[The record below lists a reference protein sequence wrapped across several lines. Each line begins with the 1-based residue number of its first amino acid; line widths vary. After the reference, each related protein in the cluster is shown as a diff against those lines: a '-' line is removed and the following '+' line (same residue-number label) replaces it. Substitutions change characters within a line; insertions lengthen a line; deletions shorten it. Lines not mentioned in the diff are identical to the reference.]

1 MTKPFILFQGPVAT
15 RSGYGDHARDLVLE
29 LIKSD
34 KYDIKVAS
42 LRWGNTPMNA
52 LNEQNP
58 DHKLILDN
66 MIYEGNLPKQ
76 PDLHIQVTVPNEFQ
90 KIGKKNM
97 GITAGLEATAIPKNW
112 VDGCNRMD
120 LNIVPAEFVKEMIQQ
135 TKYEEKQGK
144 EVVRVHGVNTPIE
157 VLFEGYDEK
166 TFGKT
171 NKFSEGLVA
180 EMNKITD
187 SFCFLFVGHWLSG
200 NLTQDRKDV
209 GMLVKTFLETFK
221 NKGKK
226 KRPALILKTSSAT
239 FSIMDR
245 EEMLNKIQTIRDTV
259 DAKILPNIYLLH
271 GDLEADEMNELY
283 NHPKVKA
290 HVSFTHGEGFGRPL
304 LEASLTGKPVIFSAW
319 SGHVDFLPPSLSTA
333 LEGSLTKVPKGSFMK
348 EMYVDGMAWF
358 SVNYSKA
365 AKVMKDVFINYKKY
379 TPIFNQLGKTNR
391 VKFTRA
397 KMGEKFIEIVD
408 RMIGDVPQAVS
419 LKLPKLKKI
428 DGGQT
433 GAIKPPKD
441 EPKVKD
447 VIKLPKLR
455 KM

>member
-15 RSGYGDHARDLVLE
+15 RSVYGDHARALALE
-29 LIKSD
+29 LLKSN
-34 KYDIKVAS
+34 KYDVRVAS

-66 MIYEGNLPKQ
+66 MIYEGKLEKQ

-90 KIGKKNM
+90 KIGKKNL
-97 GITAGLEATAIPKNW
+97 GITAGLEATAIPKHW
-112 VDGCNRMD
+112 VDGLNRMD
-120 LNIVPAEFVKEMIQQ
+120 LNIVPAEFVKEMIEQ

-144 EVVRVHGVNTPIE
+144 EVVGVHGVNKPIE

-166 TFGKT
+166 VFGKT
-171 NKFSEGLVA
+171 NKFGEDLVD
-180 EMNKITD
+180 ELKNIRE
-187 SFCFLFVGHWLSG
+187 SFCFLFVGHWLAG
-200 NLTQDRKDV
+200 NLTEDRKDV

-239 FSIMDR
+239 FSVMDR
-245 EEMLNKIQTIRDTV
+245 EDMLNKIQAIKKTV

-271 GDLEADEMNELY
+271 GDLEDYEMNELY

-290 HVSFTHGEGFGRPL
+290 HVTFTHGEGFGRPL

-333 LEGSLTKVPKGSFMK
+333 LEGSLIKVPKKSFPK
-348 EMYVDGMAWF
+348 EMYTDGMGWF
-358 SVNYSKA
+358 GVNYSKA
-365 AKVMKDVFINYKKY
+365 SKVMKDVFINYKKY
-379 TPIFNQLGKTNR
+379 TPIFNQLAKSNK
-391 VKFTRA
+391 VKFTRV

-408 RMIGDVPQAVS
+408 RMVGDVPQAVS

>member
-1 MTKPFILFQGPVAT
+1 M
-15 RSGYGDHARDLVLE
+15 E
-29 LIKSD
+29 L
-34 KYDIKVAS
+34 S
-42 LRWGNTPMNA
+42 L
-52 LNEQNP
+52 
-58 DHKLILDN
+58 
-66 MIYEGNLPKQ
+66 
-76 PDLHIQVTVPNEFQ
+76 
-90 KIGKKNM
+90 
-97 GITAGLEATAIPKNW
+97 
-112 VDGCNRMD
+112 
-120 LNIVPAEFVKEMIQQ
+120 
-135 TKYEEKQGK
+135 
-144 EVVRVHGVNTPIE
+144 
-157 VLFEGYDEK
+157 EK

-171 NKFSEGLVA
+171 NKFSEGLVD
-180 EMNKITD
+180 EMNKITEP
-187 SFCFLFVGHWLSG
+187 FCFLFVGHWLSG

-239 FSIMDR
+239 FSVMDR

>member
-15 RSGYGDHARDLVLE
+15 RSGYGDHARDLALE
-29 LIKSD
+29 LLKSN
-34 KYDIKVAS
+34 KYDVRVAS

-66 MIYEGNLPKQ
+66 MIYEGKLEKQ

-97 GITAGLEATAIPKNW
+97 GITAGLEATAIPKHW
-112 VDGCNRMD
+112 VDGLNRMD
-120 LNIVPAEFVKEMIQQ
+120 LNIVPAEFVKEMIEQ

-144 EVVRVHGVNTPIE
+144 EVVGVHGVNKPIE

-166 TFGKT
+166 VFGKT
-171 NKFSEGLVA
+171 NKFGEDLVD
-180 EMNKITD
+180 ELKNIRE
-187 SFCFLFVGHWLSG
+187 SFCFLFVGHWLAG
-200 NLTQDRKDV
+200 NLTEDRKDV

-239 FSIMDR
+239 FSVMDR
-245 EEMLNKIQTIRDTV
+245 EDMLNKIQAIKKTV

-333 LEGSLTKVPKGSFMK
+333 LEGSLIKVPKKSFPK
-348 EMYVDGMAWF
+348 EMYTDGMGWF
-358 SVNYSKA
+358 GVNYSKA
-365 AKVMKDVFINYKKY
+365 SKVMKDVFINYKKY
-379 TPIFNQLGKTNR
+379 TPIFNQLAKSNK
-391 VKFTRA
+391 VKFTRV

-408 RMIGDVPQAVS
+408 RMVGDVPQAVS

>member
-15 RSGYGDHARDLVLE
+15 RSGYGDHARDLALE
-29 LIKSD
+29 LLKSN
-34 KYDIKVAS
+34 KYDVRVAS

-58 DHKLILDN
+58 DHKLILDS
-66 MIYEGNLPKQ
+66 MIYEGKLEKQ

-90 KIGKKNM
+90 KIGKKNL
-97 GITAGLEATAIPKNW
+97 GITAGLEATAIPKHW
-112 VDGCNRMD
+112 VDGLNRMD
-120 LNIVPAEFVKEMIQQ
+120 LNIVPAEFVKEMIEQ

-144 EVVRVHGVNTPIE
+144 EVVGVHGVNKPIE

-166 TFGKT
+166 VFGKT
-171 NKFSEGLVA
+171 NKFGEDLVD
-180 EMNKITD
+180 ELKNIRE
-187 SFCFLFVGHWLSG
+187 SFCFLFVGHWLAG
-200 NLTQDRKDV
+200 NLTEDRKDV

-239 FSIMDR
+239 FSVMDR
-245 EEMLNKIQTIRDTV
+245 EDMLNKIQAIKKTV

-271 GDLEADEMNELY
+271 GDLEDYEMNELY

-290 HVSFTHGEGFGRPL
+290 HVTFTHGEGFGRPL

-333 LEGSLTKVPKGSFMK
+333 LEGSLIKVPKKSFPK
-348 EMYVDGMAWF
+348 EMYTDGMGWF
-358 SVNYSKA
+358 GVNYSKA
-365 AKVMKDVFINYKKY
+365 SRVMKDVFINYKKY
-379 TPIFNQLGKTNR
+379 TPIFNQLAKSNK
-391 VKFTRA
+391 VKFTRV

-408 RMIGDVPQAVS
+408 RMVGDVPQAVS

>member
-15 RSGYGDHARDLVLE
+15 RSGYGDHARDLALE

-97 GITAGLEATAIPKNW
+97 GITAGLEATAIPKHW
-112 VDGCNRMD
+112 VDGLNRMD
-120 LNIVPAEFVKEMIQQ
+120 LNIVPAEFVKEMIEQ

-144 EVVRVHGVNTPIE
+144 EVVGVHGVNKPIE

-166 TFGKT
+166 VFGKT
-171 NKFSEGLVA
+171 NKFGKDLFDEVKNIR
-180 EMNKITD
+180 E
-187 SFCFLFVGHWLSG
+187 SFCFLFVGHWLAG
-200 NLTQDRKDV
+200 NLTEDRKDV

-239 FSIMDR
+239 FSVMDR

>member
-15 RSGYGDHARDLVLE
+15 RSGYGDHARDLALE
-29 LIKSD
+29 LLKSN
-34 KYDIKVAS
+34 KYDVRVAS

-66 MIYEGNLPKQ
+66 MIYEGKLEKQ

-90 KIGKKNM
+90 KIGKKNL
-97 GITAGLEATAIPKNW
+97 GITAGLEATAIPKHW
-112 VDGCNRMD
+112 VDGLNRMD
-120 LNIVPAEFVKEMIQQ
+120 LNIVPAEFVKEMIEQ

-144 EVVRVHGVNTPIE
+144 EVVGVHGVNKPIE

-166 TFGKT
+166 VFGKT
-171 NKFSEGLVA
+171 NKFGEDLVD
-180 EMNKITD
+180 ELKNIRE
-187 SFCFLFVGHWLSG
+187 SFCFLFVGHWLAG
-200 NLTQDRKDV
+200 NLTEDRKDV

-239 FSIMDR
+239 FSVMDR
-245 EEMLNKIQTIRDTV
+245 EDMLNKIQAIKKTV

-271 GDLEADEMNELY
+271 GDLEDYEMNELY

-290 HVSFTHGEGFGRPL
+290 HVTFTHGEGFGRPL

-333 LEGSLTKVPKGSFMK
+333 LEGSLIKVPKKSFPK
-348 EMYVDGMAWF
+348 EMYTDGMGWF
-358 SVNYSKA
+358 GVNYSKA
-365 AKVMKDVFINYKKY
+365 SRVMKDVFINYKKY
-379 TPIFNQLGKTNR
+379 TPIFNQLAKSNK
-391 VKFTRA
+391 VKFTRV

-408 RMIGDVPQAVS
+408 RMVGDVPQAVS

>member
-15 RSGYGDHARDLVLE
+15 RSGYGDHARDLALE

-239 FSIMDR
+239 FSVMDR
-245 EEMLNKIQTIRDTV
+245 MEILDKIEFVKRDV
-259 DAKILPNIYLLH
+259 GGDIPNIYLLH
-271 GDLEADEMNELY
+271 GDLEDSEMNELY

-290 HVSFTHGEGFGRPL
+290 HISFTHGEGFGRPL
-304 LEASLTGKPVIFSAW
+304 LEASLSGKPILFSKW
-319 SGHVDFLPPSLSTA
+319 SGHTDFLPATLSTA
-333 LEGSLTKVPKGSFMK
+333 LDGTMVGVPKASFPKDMF
-348 EMYVDGMAWF
+348 VDGMGWF
-358 SVNYSKA
+358 AVNYGKA
-365 AKVMKDVFINYKKY
+365 INLMKDVYDSYNKYK
-379 TPIFNQLGKTNR
+379 PIFQHLGKSNTH
-391 VKFTRA
+391 KFTRS
-397 KMGEKFIEIVD
+397 KMGEKFVKIVD
-408 RMIGDVPQAVS
+408 EMIAGTPKQVNI
-419 LKLPKLKKI
+419 KLPKLKKI

-433 GAIKPPKD
+433 GAIKPPTG
-441 EPKVKD
+441 
-447 VIKLPKLR
+447 LPKL
-455 KM
+455 KKA

>member
-15 RSGYGDHARDLVLE
+15 RSGYGDHARDLALE
-29 LIKSD
+29 LLKSN
-34 KYDIKVAS
+34 KYDVRVAS

-66 MIYEGNLPKQ
+66 MIYEGKLEKQ

-90 KIGKKNM
+90 KIGKKNL
-97 GITAGLEATAIPKNW
+97 GITAGLEATAIPKHW
-112 VDGCNRMD
+112 VDGLNRMD
-120 LNIVPAEFVKEMIQQ
+120 LNIVPAEFVKEMIEQ

-144 EVVRVHGVNTPIE
+144 EVVGVHGVNKPIE

-166 TFGKT
+166 VFGKT
-171 NKFSEGLVA
+171 NKFGKDLVD
-180 EMNKITD
+180 ELKNIRE
-187 SFCFLFVGHWLSG
+187 SFCFLFVGHWLAG
-200 NLTQDRKDV
+200 NLTEDRKDV

-226 KRPALILKTSSAT
+226 KRPALILKPSSAT
-239 FSIMDR
+239 FSVMDR
-245 EEMLNKIQTIRDTV
+245 EDMLNKIQAIKKTV

-271 GDLEADEMNELY
+271 GDLEDYEMNELY

-290 HVSFTHGEGFGRPL
+290 HVTFTHGEGFGRPL

-333 LEGSLTKVPKGSFMK
+333 LEGSLIKVPKKSFPK
-348 EMYVDGMAWF
+348 EMYTDGMGWF
-358 SVNYSKA
+358 GVNYSKA
-365 AKVMKDVFINYKKY
+365 SKVMKDVFINYKKY
-379 TPIFNQLGKTNR
+379 TPIFNQLAKSNK
-391 VKFTRA
+391 VKFTRV

-408 RMIGDVPQAVS
+408 RMVGDVPQAVS

-447 VIKLPKLR
+447 VIKLTKLR

>member
-15 RSGYGDHARDLVLE
+15 RSGYGDHARDLALE
-29 LIKSD
+29 LLKSN
-34 KYDIKVAS
+34 KYDVRVAS

-66 MIYEGNLPKQ
+66 MIYEGKLEKQ

-90 KIGKKNM
+90 KIGKKNL
-97 GITAGLEATAIPKNW
+97 GITAGLEATAIPKHW
-112 VDGCNRMD
+112 VDGLNRMD
-120 LNIVPAEFVKEMIQQ
+120 LNIVPAEFVKEMIEQ

-144 EVVRVHGVNTPIE
+144 EVVGVHGVNKPIE

-166 TFGKT
+166 VFGKT
-171 NKFSEGLVA
+171 NKFGKDLVD
-180 EMNKITD
+180 ELKNIRE
-187 SFCFLFVGHWLSG
+187 SFCFLFVGHWLAG
-200 NLTQDRKDV
+200 NLTEDRKDV

-239 FSIMDR
+239 FSVMDR
-245 EEMLNKIQTIRDTV
+245 EDMLNKIQAIKKTV

-271 GDLEADEMNELY
+271 GDLEDYEMNELY

-290 HVSFTHGEGFGRPL
+290 HVTFTHGEGFGRPL

-333 LEGSLTKVPKGSFMK
+333 LEGSLIKVPKKSFPK
-348 EMYVDGMAWF
+348 EMYTDGMGWF
-358 SVNYSKA
+358 GVNYSKA
-365 AKVMKDVFINYKKY
+365 SKVMKDVFINYKKY
-379 TPIFNQLGKTNR
+379 TPIFNQLAKSNK
-391 VKFTRA
+391 VKFTRV

-408 RMIGDVPQAVS
+408 RMVGDVPQAVS

-433 GAIKPPKD
+433 GAIKPPTS